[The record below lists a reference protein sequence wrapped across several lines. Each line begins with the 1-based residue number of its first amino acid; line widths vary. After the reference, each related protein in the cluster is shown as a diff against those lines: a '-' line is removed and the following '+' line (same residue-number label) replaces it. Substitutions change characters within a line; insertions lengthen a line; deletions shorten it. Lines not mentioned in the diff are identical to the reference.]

1 VSAFAMFGTAG
12 RRVLR
17 RYRPVGGARV
27 VRPIVGDVPA
37 ALATT
42 KPTPTL

>member
-1 VSAFAMFGTAG
+1 MFGTSG
-12 RRVLR
+12 RRFLHV
-17 RYRPVGGARV
+17 YRPVGGARV
-27 VRPIVGDVPA
+27 VRPIAGDVPA